1 MKIRKVILLIEL
13 ILISIYYLMIQFS
26 ITIQPINL
34 ILGFFIIFI
43 LPGYNF
49 LNILKPDYSIIRKLG
64 YSIILS
70 LAIENIYMLFNY
82 IILYNF
88 MSYPEVP
95 TWGFIFNSKVLITA
109 IIFIN
114 LIFIIIIE
122 YKHFKSKTEF
132 DGIQARKSILNLSKI
147 KEVLNLKVIT
157 VFIFFGLSLIFLGI
171 STIYSNV
178 PPDNNYYTSNVD
190 YRLDFTF
197 FYRVP
202 LIFYIF
208 LISSIL
214 SFIYIIFF
222 IKNPY
227 LILISISM
235 FIYCIWILPYLQIGN
250 FFGHDTYLL
259 AQTYEVYRI
268 QGLVTNYEFNFVVFG
283 WDSLRYSTALFST
296 ILLISAT
303 NVNLVFALWYLYPL
317 FYIFIPFFFYSVFKT
332 FSDKHNN
339 QKSILII
346 TVIFTTFTTFFIKS
360 GHATGT
366 GVIGVLVYFILVLEF
381 FNLVQKNKFNI
392 SNFFLIIFLFFFLC
406 LTHTEETIYFL
417 VLLCLYFFYYPF
429 YELKKI
435 NKNLKSTNNYSN
447 NLLKE
452 ESINLMHIIQ
462 KDLLEKQLK
471 KNFIK
476 LCFLLIVLFQIFY
489 FTNEFFGW
497 IDIYYSKT
505 LGSLSFFDK
514 LFVIY
519 NDSKITIPF
528 LIRSSIEIS
537 ILFIIAMFLGVFLF
551 AYLIYFLF
559 FKNFNLIL
567 RIYNT
572 GIKFVKKVYNL
583 ISKLI
588 SKKFFPLIFFPS
600 FIFLIIFLEL
610 YFVNPSLIGN
620 QKINLIPMI
629 TLVLSYFIFVIQ
641 IYFLIKGIIYYQ
653 LKNNKQNFFLLAII
667 ASSSVLFLFLIIG
680 NFWLVIYLLQSKF
693 SVFLFFFNLIIIQN
707 TFIKDFKK
715 KNYNY
720 LVCIIVLT
728 ILLSGFYGLRKLAYG

>member
-43 LPGYNF
+43 LPGYNL

-95 TWGFIFNSKVLITA
+95 TWGFIFNSKVLITS

-114 LIFIIIIE
+114 LIFIIIIQ
-122 YKHFKSKTEF
+122 YKQFRSKTEF

-360 GHATGT
+360 GHATG
-366 GVIGVLVYFILVLEF
+366 
-381 FNLVQKNKFNI
+381 
-392 SNFFLIIFLFFFLC
+392 
-406 LTHTEETIYFL
+406 
-417 VLLCLYFFYYPF
+417 
-429 YELKKI
+429 
-435 NKNLKSTNNYSN
+435 
-447 NLLKE
+447 
-452 ESINLMHIIQ
+452 
-462 KDLLEKQLK
+462 
-471 KNFIK
+471 
-476 LCFLLIVLFQIFY
+476 
-489 FTNEFFGW
+489 
-497 IDIYYSKT
+497 
-505 LGSLSFFDK
+505 
-514 LFVIY
+514 
-519 NDSKITIPF
+519 
-528 LIRSSIEIS
+528 
-537 ILFIIAMFLGVFLF
+537 
-551 AYLIYFLF
+551 
-559 FKNFNLIL
+559 
-567 RIYNT
+567 
-572 GIKFVKKVYNL
+572 
-583 ISKLI
+583 
-588 SKKFFPLIFFPS
+588 
-600 FIFLIIFLEL
+600 
-610 YFVNPSLIGN
+610 
-620 QKINLIPMI
+620 
-629 TLVLSYFIFVIQ
+629 
-641 IYFLIKGIIYYQ
+641 
-653 LKNNKQNFFLLAII
+653 
-667 ASSSVLFLFLIIG
+667 
-680 NFWLVIYLLQSKF
+680 
-693 SVFLFFFNLIIIQN
+693 
-707 TFIKDFKK
+707 
-715 KNYNY
+715 
-720 LVCIIVLT
+720 
-728 ILLSGFYGLRKLAYG
+728 